1 MLFGMK
7 MRQSGFTVIELM
19 IVMAIIGV
27 LAAIAVPSFRSMME
41 SNRVSSAA
49 SALQVSLSMARS
61 EAVRRG
67 SDARVYVY
75 ANSSA
80 GAWAGGW
87 TVFWAKTTPSGAAVA
102 PTADTVGTLER
113 VEVVAPF
120 VDVTAGATSTLPS
133 IPDYF
138 LFNGEGRLVDTSG
151 APAHRTVWFEA
162 GGSQRH
168 CVVMSISGR
177 SRVTVV
183 AAGATC
189 PTD

>member
-1 MLFGMK
+1 MK
-7 MRQSGFTVIELM
+7 MRQTGFTIIELM

-27 LAAIAVPSFRSMME
+27 LAAIAVPSFRTMME
-41 SNRVSSAA
+41 SNRVSTAA
-49 SALQVSLSMARS
+49 SSLQVSLSMARS

-87 TVFWAKTTPSGAAVA
+87 TVFWAKSTPTGAAVA
-102 PTADTVGTLER
+102 PTADTPGSLER
-113 VEVVAPF
+113 VEVVTPF
-120 VDVTAGATSTLPS
+120 PDISSGVTSTLSP

-138 LFNGEGRLVDTSG
+138 LFNGEGRLIDTSG

-162 GGSQRH
+162 GSSQRH

-183 AAGATC
+183 ASGAAC
-189 PTD
+189 PND